1 MGMVLV
7 IPLGSPNIRG
17 QRHTNRMLTRRVA
30 WSLGLPLGNPMAMGV
45 PVPTLPHSALFVPLA
60 PAHVVTLVAPRG
72 PWASLPGQRSQESCP
87 SLSWKVPA
95 GHGTHCSVWPW

>member
-1 MGMVLV
+1 MPMG
-7 IPLGSPNIRG
+7 I
-17 QRHTNRMLTRRVA
+17 
-30 WSLGLPLGNPMAMGV
+30 
-45 PVPTLPHSALFVPLA
+45 PVPTLAHSVLFVPLA
-60 PAHVVTLVAPRG
+60 PAHVVMLMAPRG